1 MIRQKVKYFNLGLLK
16 KTKVTASSGL
26 ILIMSFAK
34 EIGLIDELEK
44 RFSHLKKR
52 KQDYSVSEKILS
64 FIEMLIKGGRRLND
78 IDILSSDPGLL
89 DILRMRKFPR
99 ANTIEAL
106 ARGFSRRDIDNLA
119 NIVMKHSSNII
130 RQKGL
135 REIVIDIDSS
145 LIASEVE
152 IAEKSYEGFRGFNP
166 FGPVTIAVRM
176 GEQS

>member
-1 MIRQKVKYFNLGLLK
+1 MIRQKIKNFNLGLLR

-34 EIGLIDELEK
+34 EIGFIDELEK

-89 DILRMRKFPR
+89 DIFGIYLRF
-99 ANTIEAL
+99 AL
-106 ARGFSRRDIDNLA
+106 LYI
-119 NIVMKHSSNII
+119 K
-130 RQKGL
+130 
-135 REIVIDIDSS
+135 
-145 LIASEVE
+145 
-152 IAEKSYEGFRGFNP
+152 
-166 FGPVTIAVRM
+166 
-176 GEQS
+176 